1 MPTIG
6 GVANGAM
13 ILEDA
18 LFDNMSYEAFTK
30 VLTPKV
36 QGSQLLDEL
45 FLDTPLDFFI
55 LFSSTTAVMG
65 NSGQSNYIAANMFM
79 NALAA
84 QRKKRGLAASSVDI
98 SSVIGI
104 GYVERAEDLSEDT
117 FVNMGYKPMSEQD
130 LHQLFAEAILLGR
143 TNASEQVCELATGVT
158 PIRVDAQA
166 SDQYLKDIKFSHFL
180 LESSNSHQHDSGT
193 SSVPLRVQLMEAT
206 SREEAASAIKGRL
219 SDLLFC

>member
-13 ILEDA
+13 VLDDA
-18 LFDNMSYEAFTK
+18 LFDNMPYEAFTK

-36 QGSQLLDEL
+36 LGSQLLDEL
-45 FLDTPLDFFI
+45 FFDTPLDFFI

-104 GYVERAEDLSEDT
+104 GYVERAEELSEDT
-117 FVNMGYKPMSEQD
+117 FINMGYKPMSEQD

-143 TNASEQVCELATGVT
+143 NASSEVCELATGVT

-180 LESSNSHQHDSGT
+180 LESSNSHQHGSGS
-193 SSVPLRVQLMEAT
+193 SSVPLRVQLMEAK
-206 SREEAASAIKGRL
+206 SKDDAASAVKGQ
-219 SDLLFC
+219 